1 MSTKEIADQYKEALR
16 YMDNAKEILSA
27 KAGKEGKYYHY
38 EDVKYVKKACKV
50 AYKAVLIAINAYLEM
65 KGKTING
72 KPDLVNLNDYRRA
85 LNDDTEMFND
95 YNNARSTLYC
105 AGGNGN
111 FNCLRNGIRRC
122 HYKRYPPGRLENFS
136 KKNIFPM
143 SKKEITEQYKNALR
157 RLNNE

>member
-1 MSTKEIADQYKEALR
+1 MSTQEIADQYKEALR

-38 EDVKYVKKACKV
+38 EDVKYVKKACRV

-111 FNCLRNGIRRC
+111 LNSLTIASGMESGDAIINAIR
-122 HYKRYPPGRLENFS
+122 PAN
-136 KKNIFPM
+136 
-143 SKKEITEQYKNALR
+143 
-157 RLNNE
+157 